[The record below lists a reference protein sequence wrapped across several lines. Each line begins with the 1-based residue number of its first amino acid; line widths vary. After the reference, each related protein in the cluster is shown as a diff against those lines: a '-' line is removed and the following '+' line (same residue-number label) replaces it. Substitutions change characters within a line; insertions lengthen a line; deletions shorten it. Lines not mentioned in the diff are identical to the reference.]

1 MSNIQETIG
10 VFRPSRWYRNSFM
23 LLGSL
28 LAVAILPNVN
38 LVEYWQEIVL
48 AFISLSLMTSGNYG
62 INEILDIETD
72 RQHPQKKDRALV
84 TGRVK
89 IRTVLTISIILYAL
103 SVLLVLTLDNLPL
116 TIAMLLML
124 ISGITYNVKP
134 FRTKDIPYLDFLFEA
149 LNNPIRLAVG
159 WYAVEGAME
168 HPFTLVSNA
177 VGGGS
182 AVVNSPFYIPLGF
195 VVSFYFIGIFL
206 MSSKRFGEI
215 RLFKSSK
222 AEQHPGE
229 YRKSLKFYSEQ
240 HLLYVMMAS
249 IISFSYIFG
258 ALSYKYNIDLI
269 ILLPIF
275 IVWIIWYFVLAFE
288 ENSIVKDPERIFEK
302 KGFLFFSVLFVSTFA
317 ALLIIGKK
325 VFVFL

>member
-1 MSNIQETIG
+1 
-10 VFRPSRWYRNSFM
+10 
-23 LLGSL
+23 
-28 LAVAILPNVN
+28 
-38 LVEYWQEIVL
+38 
-48 AFISLSLMTSGNYG
+48 MTSGNYG

-72 RQHPQKKDRALV
+72 RQHPQKQHRALV

-89 IRTVLTISIILYAL
+89 ISTVLVISIILYTL
-103 SVLLVLTLDNLPL
+103 STLLVLSLDNWPL

-124 ISGITYNVKP
+124 LSGITYNVKP

-168 HPFTLVSNA
+168 HPFTLISSA

-182 AVVNSPFYIPLGF
+182 SLVVSEFYIPLGF
-195 VVSFYFIGIFL
+195 LVSFYFIGIFL

-222 AEQHPGE
+222 SEQHPGE

-249 IISFSYIFG
+249 IISFSYLFG

-275 IVWIIWYFVLAFE
+275 IVWVIWYFILAFE

-302 KGFLFFSVLFVSTFA
+302 KGFLFFSVLFISTFA

>member
-1 MSNIQETIG
+1 MSNVRETIG

-28 LAVAILPNVN
+28 LAVAILPDIN
-38 LVEYWQEIVL
+38 LIDYAIPIVL

-62 INEILDIETD
+62 LNEILDIETD
-72 RQHPQKKDRALV
+72 RQHPQKKHRALV

-89 IRTVLTISIILYAL
+89 ISTVLVISVILYTL
-103 SVLLVLTLDNLPL
+103 STLLVLSLNNWPL

-124 ISGITYNVKP
+124 LSGITYNVKP

-168 HPFTLVSNA
+168 HPFTLISSA

-182 AVVNSPFYIPLGF
+182 AVVSSEFYIPLGF
-195 VVSFYFIGIFL
+195 LVSFYFIGIFL

-249 IISFSYIFG
+249 IISFSYLFG

-275 IVWIIWYFVLAFE
+275 IVWIIWYFILAFE

-302 KGFLFFSVLFVSTFA
+302 KGFLFFSVLFISTFA

>member
-1 MSNIQETIG
+1 MSNIRETIG

-28 LAVAILPNVN
+28 LAVAILPDVN
-38 LVEYWQEIVL
+38 LMDYWMQIVI
-48 AFISLSLMTSGNYG
+48 AFIALSLMTSGNYG

-72 RQHPQKKDRALV
+72 RQHPQKQHRALV
-84 TGRVK
+84 TGKVK
-89 IRTVLTISIILYAL
+89 VKTVLIIAIILYVL
-103 SVLLVLTLDNLPL
+103 SVLVVLSLGNLPL
-116 TIAMLLML
+116 TLSMLLML
-124 ISGITYNVKP
+124 LSGITYNVKP

-159 WYAVEGAME
+159 WYAVEGAMA
-168 HPFTLVSNA
+168 HPFNLVSKA
-177 VGGGS
+177 IDGGGI
-182 AVVNSPFYIPLGF
+182 VVNSIFYIPLGF
-195 VVSFYFIGIFL
+195 LVSFYFIGIFL

-222 AEQHPGE
+222 SEQHPGE
-229 YRKSLKFYSEQ
+229 YRKSLQYYSEQ
-240 HLLYVMMAS
+240 SLLYVMMAS
-249 IISFSYIFG
+249 IISFSYLFG

-275 IVWIIWYFVLAFE
+275 IVWIIWYFILAFE

-302 KGFLFFSVLFVSTFA
+302 KGFLLFSVLFISTFA

-325 VFVFL
+325 VFTFL